1 MTKTKEILSIIS
13 VTMLVL
19 AILTGLGQLVVQFN
33 LIWLW
38 MAYTALISSIGYV
51 LIWMIER
58 SINNK
63 R

>member
-19 AILTGLGQLVVQFN
+19 AILTGLGQLVIQFN
-33 LIWLW
+33 LVWLW
-38 MAYTALISSIGYV
+38 MAYMALISSIGYV

-58 SINNK
+58 VK